1 MIVGEGFR
9 AATELWWDKWGYDFE
24 VKASS
29 VVCLFK
35 KPRMNKKIELVG
47 EELSFI

>member
-1 MIVGEGFR
+1 MILKLGR
-9 AATELWWDKWGYDFE
+9 RML
-24 VKASS
+24 
-29 VVCLFK
+29 CLFK